1 VVLKTVVLKTTL
13 ALAVVLKTV
22 VLKTALSCSSEAPC

>member
-1 VVLKTVVLKTTL
+1 VVLKTTL
-13 ALAVVLKTV
+13 ALTVVLKTV